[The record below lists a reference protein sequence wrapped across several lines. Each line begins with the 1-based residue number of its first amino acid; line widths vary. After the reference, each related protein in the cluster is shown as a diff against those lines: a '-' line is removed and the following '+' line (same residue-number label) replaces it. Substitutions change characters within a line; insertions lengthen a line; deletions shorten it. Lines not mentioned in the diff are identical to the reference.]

1 MVQTLTSFKKTFL
14 ECGNDQY
21 LSNCVSTPHPP
32 LTHQQSTD
40 NNLGLMIGWGG
51 GGDGCVVVQILTLIR
66 TFSNVDLHVWRNSR
80 VD

>member
-21 LSNCVSTPHPP
+21 LSNCVSTPPHPP

-40 NNLGLMIGWGG
+40 NKLGLMMGGG
-51 GGDGCVVVQILTLIR
+51 GGDECVVVQILTLIR
-66 TFSNVDLHVWRNSR
+66 TFSNVVLHV
-80 VD
+80 